1 MDDVSWSDEELK
13 ASVEAYVE
21 MQRNE
26 RTGQLIVKKQYYKKL
41 VEMFGRS
48 EQAFESR
55 MQNISYVLSLMGR
68 GWMTGLKPAKNIEPL
83 VAARIEQ
90 LLEQSSGQKVA
101 PVAAFEIAVREAAE
115 QKDLPRPN
123 DNARPKRR
131 RISVAQLQR
140 DPSVKAWVL
149 QQAAGICESCEKP
162 APFQGADGLPY
173 LELHYVQGL
182 ADGGADAVSNAVA
195 LCPNCHREIHHGANA
210 HAVEAWLYDTV
221 QRLERD

>member
-1 MDDVSWSDEELK
+1 MNDVFWSDEELK

-21 MQRNE
+21 MQHNE

-68 GWMTGLKPAKNIEPL
+68 GWMAELKPAKDIGPL

-90 LLEQSSGQKVA
+90 LLEQASGQKEA
-101 PVAAFEIAVREAAE
+101 PVAAFEIAVREATE
-115 QKDLPRPN
+115 QKDLLKPSG
-123 DNARPKRR
+123 NACPKRR
-131 RISVAQLQR
+131 RISVTQLQC
-140 DPSVKAWVL
+140 DPGVKAWVL
-149 QQAAGICESCEKP
+149 KQAAGTCESCEKP

-173 LELHYVQGL
+173 LELHYVQSL

-195 LCPNCHREIHHGANA
+195 LCPNCHREIHHGVNA
-210 HAVEAWLYDTV
+210 HAVEAWLYDSV